1 MHCFVFPLLLAV
13 ICQAAAK
20 TTAQPTKEETTP
32 RTKSAGIHAK
42 SHRGGIS
49 YVLERWEGQ
58 QLADG
63 SVEESNSNQDSN
75 GTMGMDFYHNQRLDH
90 FDLSDEQFWSQRY
103 AWRTDFYN
111 QTGPVFIQIG
121 GEGPISIGYVSS
133 MYYVELA
140 KEHGALLLA
149 PEHRFYGESQPLP
162 DLSVRSLEYLNSAQ
176 ALEDLARFQAWA
188 LKKFDVPKG
197 TPVIVFG
204 GSYPG
209 NLSAWYRLK
218 YPHLVIGS
226 VASSAPVEAE
236 TDFYQYLEV
245 VAHALQFFGGNACK
259 NRVRS
264 AFSAIDA
271 ILNDQDTDDRQNLAD
286 AFHLCSVKPDVMDDA
301 TVVSFLAGN
310 IMGMTQYNSELPG
323 QPTVADFCNAL
334 NGQNAPKDDL
344 LALAQTYDQI
354 FPTAD
359 GDCIDTSYDSTV
371 KALRHPTDPSDLAD
385 RSWLWQTCYEFGY
398 YQTTDGT
405 EKKNGKYDIFG
416 TGLDL
421 TYYLQLCEDL
431 YGTLNRPPT
440 SELNRRY
447 GGKAY
452 AGSSVLFVNGGID
465 PWHVLSVLD
474 PDSPDLSTVFNPAS
488 AHCADMLLPS
498 DGEAQGVDEMRGQV
512 RIFVANLLC
521 EHSSDF
527 CH

>member
-1 MHCFVFPLLLAV
+1 MHYFAFLLILVVAS
-13 ICQAAAK
+13 QTSARS
-20 TTAQPTKEETTP
+20 TAQPTKEETTP
-32 RTKSAGIHAK
+32 RMKSGATHAK

-49 YVLERWEGQ
+49 YVLERWEAQ

-63 SVEESNSNQDSN
+63 PVEQADSNQESN
-75 GTMGMDFYHNQRLDH
+75 GTMGLDFYHHQRLDH

-111 QTGPVFIQIG
+111 HTGPVFIQIG
-121 GEGPISIGYVSS
+121 GEGPISIGYVTSL
-133 MYYVELA
+133 YYVELA

-188 LKKFDVPKG
+188 LKQFNVPKG

-245 VAHALQFFGGNACK
+245 VAHALHIFGGDTCRS
-259 NRVRS
+259 RVRS

-271 ILNDQDTDDRQNLAD
+271 ILNDQDISNRRKLAKT
-286 AFHLCSVKPDVMDDA
+286 FHLCNLNPDAMDDA
-301 TVVSFLAGN
+301 TAVSFLAGN
-310 IMGMTQYNSELPG
+310 IMGMTQYNAELPG

-334 NGQNAPKDDL
+334 NDQNAPKDDL

-354 FPTAD
+354 FPLAD

-385 RSWLWQTCYEFGY
+385 RSWLWQTCY
-398 YQTTDGT
+398 Q
-405 EKKNGKYDIFG
+405 
-416 TGLDL
+416 
-421 TYYLQLCEDL
+421 
-431 YGTLNRPPT
+431 P
-440 SELNRRY
+440 
-447 GGKAY
+447 
-452 AGSSVLFVNGGID
+452 
-465 PWHVLSVLD
+465 
-474 PDSPDLSTVFNPAS
+474 
-488 AHCADMLLPS
+488 
-498 DGEAQGVDEMRGQV
+498 
-512 RIFVANLLC
+512 
-521 EHSSDF
+521 
-527 CH
+527 